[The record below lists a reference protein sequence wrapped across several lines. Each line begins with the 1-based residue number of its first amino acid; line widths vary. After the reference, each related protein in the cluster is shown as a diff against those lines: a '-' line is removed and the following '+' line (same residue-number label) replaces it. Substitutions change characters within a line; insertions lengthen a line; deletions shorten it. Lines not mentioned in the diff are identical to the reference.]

1 MPTFHPQ
8 AERHMKDETQDA
20 VGSHEVGWVWGM
32 FMKVSMGGGVLFLS
46 SHTVSPDTIPK
57 L

>member
-32 FMKVSMGGGVLFLS
+32 FMKVSMGGGCFVF
-46 SHTVSPDTIPK
+46 K
-57 L
+57 LPHCQS